1 MNDKRISVRMDCE
14 ITQLKGLNRLESI
27 HFKTEEN
34 TKPEKLFS
42 KDGITELFIQPD
54 LVIAENGLGPPK
66 VDINPI
72 IN

>member
-1 MNDKRISVRMDCE
+1 
-14 ITQLKGLNRLESI
+14 LESI